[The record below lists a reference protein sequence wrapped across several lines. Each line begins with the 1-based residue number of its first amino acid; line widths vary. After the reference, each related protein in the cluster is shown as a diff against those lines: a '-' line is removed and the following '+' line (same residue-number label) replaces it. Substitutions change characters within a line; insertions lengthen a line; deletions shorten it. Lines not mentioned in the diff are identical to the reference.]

1 MHVGAHGREH
11 PLHSTATSPILGF
24 PHLRLERCSR
34 ETAWRCST
42 DHSGLCVKGK
52 FTALSWLRQ
61 AAFRGKQAEREG
73 GVDGCRRGDVEGVSV
88 VDRVLQ

>member
-1 MHVGAHGREH
+1 M
-11 PLHSTATSPILGF
+11 
-24 PHLRLERCSR
+24 
-34 ETAWRCST
+34 
-42 DHSGLCVKGK
+42 KGK

-61 AAFRGKQAEREG
+61 AAFRGKQAESEG